1 MAVSLSTAIFILKL
15 ASIVIINVAIQLVT
29 MALQKKPKAQTNS
42 LDFEQT
48 IQRRLSNGEPCE
60 VLVGR
65 RIVAGVGLFDDSYGA
80 NLQFGVSISVVSA
93 MPCTGFH
100 RLFLDGEPVDLD
112 GDPTTGE
119 RNVISHFL
127 GISDTPRVKCRIFL
141 GDDNS
146 GLGEYLAA
154 KFPSKYTADDDH
166 GNYCVVI
173 LICENTN
180 DDLDEENG
188 ENLIPFQGYP
198 DFKVELSGAKVC
210 DPREVGADY
219 DDPSTYIYSDNA
231 ALIDAQIDYGFYSGD
246 PGSEALIVG
255 NGYPAE
261 LMDLAQIIANANYCQ
276 TEGFGCSGL
285 IRSGASDD
293 QDEVWKCYNA
303 ERVEHAAAIFSVPEG
318 NRAASDNLDLSDYPA
333 AYVSDYD
340 PNGFSTEVYNEIKA
354 SYAEPTEFYGEKEL
368 PIYTK
373 AEWVAADN
381 HIPRQMAL
389 PLLFVT
395 SLEQAAKLQKQ
406 EIEMSRSPATCTV
419 QDLPF
424 SFIGKPVG
432 TIFTLTGTDIAEI
445 NGRTWIVKGRGQNE
459 RGDVTLTLREY
470 GGTQAFTFDPA
481 TETPAIIVTP
491 PIARPWPWWGNDEY
505 ISADVIDQ
513 VNDAIQGIDTSS
525 IRDTLLSTILRL
537 DEMRRNLGQLGMV
550 DGKPIGTT
558 FTQAFTQI
566 EEANESLVSLET
578 QFTAQLNDA
587 VALINTNQTAQADGD
602 SALASDITQLRVQL
616 RDANAELVR
625 IEEAYVDADEAT
637 VLQINALRSEFDNN
651 IALIIQQLDTLA
663 QADVAEATARQL
675 LEATV
680 GANTA
685 RIASE
690 ERARADADTAAAAVR
705 DLILSQVGQNTAAIA
720 VEQSTRASEDE
731 AITSILTQQQ
741 SAIEGVTA
749 DFQNEVITRANQFG
763 ALVTETTLLRARIED
778 AESGQSGTASQ
789 LDTLEVRVD
798 RNEDSIVSV
807 SNQISGVASTA
818 SSANGRAIGNS
829 QSINA
834 LGSRVTAAENS
845 VLAQAQSLSQVEAS
859 VNQTNA
865 SVAILAQ
872 AQADSEGNANSALVF
887 RVVGGGNEAVIQT
900 LAGTNYGSQ
909 IIVDADVFRIRGNAV
924 VDGTLTAAAFVG
936 EGISINQDFTG
947 GSANISS
954 TGAYTRTYSGTLRSK
969 GRRHTVVGT
978 VEVEFPFY
986 NGGADLAAWVQL
998 RVGGIVRKTVYFNGS
1013 SGWPHTIP
1021 IAAPFTLSGNAPIEV
1036 WVRVIRNSA
1045 FQGVSGARMRSCTLI
1060 AQEMQT

>member
-1 MAVSLSTAIFILKL
+1 MAIVSALISLAIR
-15 ASIVIINVAIQLVT
+15 VAIAVAINLVAN
-29 MALQKKPKAQTNS
+29 ALRKKPKAQTDA

-48 IQRRLSNGEPCE
+48 IQRRLNNGQPLE
-60 VLVGR
+60 VLCGR
-65 RIVAGVGLFDDSYGA
+65 RIVAGIGMFDDSYGP
-80 NLQFGVSISVVSA
+80 NLQYGVSITASSA
-93 MPCTGFH
+93 VPCTGFH
-100 RLFLDGEPVDLD
+100 RLFLDGEPVDLS

-119 RNVISHFL
+119 VDVISHFL
-127 GISDTPRVKCRIFL
+127 GKNDAPRVKVRIFL

-146 GLGEYLAA
+146 GLGEYLNA
-154 KFPSKYTADDDH
+154 KFPSKFTAEDDF
-166 GNYCVVI
+166 GNYCIVVI
-173 LICENTN
+173 QCQNTN
-180 DDLDEENG
+180 DDLDEDSG

-198 DFKVELSGAKVC
+198 DMKVELSGAKIC

-219 DDPSTYIYSDNA
+219 EDPSTYIYSDNA

-255 NGYPAE
+255 NGYPVE
-261 LMDLAQIIANANYCQ
+261 LMNLAQIIANADYCD
-276 TEGFGCSGL
+276 TEGFTCAGL
-285 IRSGASDD
+285 IRSGRNDD
-293 QDEVWKCYNA
+293 QSEVQKCYNA
-303 ERVEHAAAIFSVPEG
+303 ERVEHAAAIFSIPEG
-318 NRAASDNLDLSDYPA
+318 LREDIGTVDMSLYPA
-333 AYVSDYD
+333 AFVSDYD
-340 PNGFSTEVYNEIKA
+340 PNGFSTEVYNEVKTTY
-354 SYAEPTEFYGEKEL
+354 SEPAEYYGEKDL
-368 PIYTK
+368 PIYSDP
-373 AEWVAADN
+373 AWLAADN
-381 HIPRQMAL
+381 HIPRQLAL

-406 EIEMSRSPATCTV
+406 EIEMSRSPATCV
-419 QDLPF
+419 IQDFPF
-424 SFIGKPVG
+424 DFIGKDVG
-432 TIFTLTGTDIAEI
+432 TIFTLTNCDISEL
-445 NGRTWIVKGRGQNE
+445 NNRTWIIKGRGQTE
-459 RGDVTLTLREY
+459 RGDVTFSLREY
-470 GGTQAFTFDPA
+470 GGTQAFSFDPG
-481 TETPAIIVTP
+481 TETPTVPVNTP
-491 PIARPWPWWGNDEY
+491 PARPWPWWGNEEY

-587 VALINTNQTAQADGD
+587 VALINTNQTASADGD

-625 IEEAYVDADEAT
+625 IEEAYVDGDEAT

-651 IALIIQQLDTLA
+651 IALIIQQLDTLT

-720 VEQSTRASEDE
+720 VEQTTRADADE
-731 AITSILTQQQ
+731 AITNTLTQQQ
-741 SAIEGVTA
+741 SAIEDVTA
-749 DFQNEVITRANQFG
+749 DFQNEVITRTNQF
-763 ALVTETTLLRARIED
+763 ASLVTETTLLRARIED
-778 AESGQSGTASQ
+778 AEAGQSGTASQ

-798 RNEDSIVSV
+798 RNENNIVSV

-818 SSANGRAIGNS
+818 ASAYGRAIGNS

-872 AQADSEGNANSALVF
+872 AQADSEGNADSALVF

-900 LAGTNYGSQ
+900 LAGTTYGSQ

-924 VDGTLTAAAFVG
+924 VEGTLTAAAFVG

-947 GSANISS
+947 GSAAIPSNGSY
-954 TGAYTRTYSGTLRSK
+954 GRTYSGTLRSK

-978 VEVEFPFY
+978 VEVEFPLY
-986 NGGADLAAWVQL
+986 NGGADLAAWIQL
-998 RVGGIVRKTVYFNGS
+998 RVGGIVRKTVYFSGA